1 MISSELR
8 LLIEQKLCV
17 YSKHE
22 SIVIAIENIAGG
34 CINETVKIETT
45 SGNYF
50 LKWNS
55 KKSYPGM
62 FEAERKGLTLLN
74 QQKALKIPFVITS
87 CETENQAFLLLEY
100 IESGSKAE
108 NFWNDFG
115 KSLATLHKTTAPE
128 FGLDH
133 DNYIG
138 SLAQSN
144 LQNKSWTSFF
154 IQERLEPQIK
164 LARDKGQIETKII
177 EGFAN
182 LYKKLEEIFIPE
194 PPALIHG
201 DLWSGN
207 FTTTEKGLPC
217 IFDPAVYFG
226 HREMDIAMS
235 RLFGG
240 FDQQFYNSYNSH
252 FPLQKGWEERI
263 DICNLYPLLVHV
275 NLFGGGYLQ
284 QIKMILKKF

>member
-87 CETENQAFLLLEY
+87 GETENQAFLLLEY

-177 EGFAN
+177 EGFAS